1 MMDGSRAARRW
12 GNRRSRN
19 QRVQAGMYAQARMSR
34 VASVAWTAIQLLS
47 EVQVEVQVITPSIQE
62 VLI

>member
-1 MMDGSRAARRW
+1 
-12 GNRRSRN
+12 
-19 QRVQAGMYAQARMSR
+19 MSR